1 MFFVGDIWTST
12 TIIIIIIIIIILQD
26 RNLL

>member
-12 TIIIIIIIIIILQD
+12 IIIIIIIIIIILQD